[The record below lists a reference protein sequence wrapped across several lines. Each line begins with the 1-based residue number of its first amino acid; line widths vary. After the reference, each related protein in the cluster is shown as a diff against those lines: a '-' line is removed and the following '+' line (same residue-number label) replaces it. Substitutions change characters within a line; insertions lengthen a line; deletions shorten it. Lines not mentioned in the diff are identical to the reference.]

1 MKKLFNRITE
11 KQARVLT
18 LCLLGAAAVLL
29 GAALWLNLRAGGS
42 GTTLTTYAMGSY
54 IQQTVYGAG
63 AEEAAQQ
70 ASSAVTELENLIS
83 WRVEDSDIATLNQEA
98 GGEFQDIDP
107 QTWDILNTALQV
119 CQASG
124 GAFDIT
130 IAPISWLWDFD
141 DEPHLPQASTIE
153 SLLLAVD
160 YTQLSLQEDGTA
172 ALRSSSSALDLG
184 AALQTQDT
192 ALDLGA
198 VGKGAACDA
207 AVAAYQE
214 AGVERAVVSVG
225 GSVGVY
231 GEKPF
236 GQKWQVSV
244 RNPDTDGALGVLSV
258 SSGFLSTSGSYEK
271 QFTEDG
277 VTYHHILDP
286 DTGYPAE
293 SGLLSVTVWSSSG
306 ALSDALSTACF
317 VLGLEDSLPLLEQF
331 DSQALFIT
339 QERQIYLTS
348 GLEDAFTLSSG
359 DYTLAGTV

>member
-1 MKKLFNRITE
+1 MYKR
-11 KQARVLT
+11 Q
-18 LCLLGAAAVLL
+18 
-29 GAALWLNLRAGGS
+29 
-42 GTTLTTYAMGSY
+42 
-54 IQQTVYGAG
+54 
-63 AEEAAQQ
+63 
-70 ASSAVTELENLIS
+70 
-83 WRVEDSDIATLNQEA
+83 
-98 GGEFQDIDP
+98 
-107 QTWDILNTALQV
+107 
-119 CQASG
+119 
-124 GAFDIT
+124 
-130 IAPISWLWDFD
+130 
-141 DEPHLPQASTIE
+141 PQASTIE
-153 SLLLAVD
+153 SLLPAVD

-184 AALQTQDT
+184 A
-192 ALDLGA
+192 

-207 AVAAYQE
+207 AVAAYKE

-277 VTYHHILDP
+277 VTYHHLLDP
-286 DTGYPAE
+286 STGYPAD

>member
-18 LCLLGAAAVLL
+18 LCLLGAAVVLL
-29 GAALWLNLRAGGS
+29 GATLWLNLRAGGS

-141 DEPHLPQASTIE
+141 ENPRLPQAETIE
-153 SLLLAVD
+153 ALLPAVNYENVSLL
-160 YTQLSLQEDGTA
+160 EDGTA
-172 ALRSSSSALDLG
+172 AL
-184 AALQTQDT
+184 QTHST

-207 AVAAYQE
+207 AVDAYEE
-214 AGVERAVVSVG
+214 AGINRAVVSVG

-231 GEKPF
+231 GEKPG
-236 GQKWQVSV
+236 GQPWTIAL
-244 RNPDTDGALGVLSV
+244 RDPDTEGSLGTLSLA
-258 SSGFLSTSGSYEK
+258 SGFLSTSGSYEK

-277 VTYHHILDP
+277 VTYHHLLDP

-293 SGLLSVTVWSSSG
+293 SGLLSVTVWSGSG
-306 ALSDALSTACF
+306 TLSDALSTACF
-317 VLGLEDSLPLLEQF
+317 VLGLEDSLPVLEQF
-331 DSQALFIT
+331 DSEAVFIT
-339 QERQIYLTS
+339 EDHQIYVTE
-348 GLEDAFTLSSG
+348 GLADAFSLTG
-359 DYTLAGTV
+359 EGYTLAGTV

>member
-18 LCLLGAAAVLL
+18 LCLLGAAVVLL
-29 GAALWLNLRAGGS
+29 GAALWLNLRAGGG

-119 CQASG
+119 CRPAAGPLTSPLPPSAG
-124 GAFDIT
+124 CGT
-130 IAPISWLWDFD
+130 LTWSPTC
-141 DEPHLPQASTIE
+141 PQASTIE
-153 SLLLAVD
+153 SLLPAVD

-172 ALRSSSSALDLG
+172 ALRSSSS
-184 AALQTQDT
+184 

-225 GSVGVY
+225 
-231 GEKPF
+231 
-236 GQKWQVSV
+236 
-244 RNPDTDGALGVLSV
+244 A
-258 SSGFLSTSGSYEK
+258 
-271 QFTEDG
+271 
-277 VTYHHILDP
+277 
-286 DTGYPAE
+286 A
-293 SGLLSVTVWSSSG
+293 
-306 ALSDALSTACF
+306 
-317 VLGLEDSLPLLEQF
+317 
-331 DSQALFIT
+331 
-339 QERQIYLTS
+339 
-348 GLEDAFTLSSG
+348 
-359 DYTLAGTV
+359 

>member
-1 MKKLFNRITE
+1 MKKLKHWLNSLSNKTAKRLSLGML
-11 KQARVLT
+11 ALG
-18 LCLLGAAAVLL
+18 LLLFLL
-29 GAALWLNLRAGGS
+29 ALWLNLGAGGG

-54 IQQTVYGAG
+54 VQQTVYGG
-63 AEEAAQQ
+63 DEEGAAQ
-70 ASSAVTELENLIS
+70 AANTAITELEDLIS
-83 WRVEDSDIATLNQEA
+83 WRVEGSDVEQLNQAA
-98 GGEFQDIDP
+98 GTDFLEID
-107 QTWDILNTALQV
+107 QRTWNVLRTSLDV

-141 DEPHLPQASTIE
+141 ENPRLPQAETIE
-153 SLLLAVD
+153 ALLPAVNYEDVSLL
-160 YTQLSLQEDGTA
+160 EDGTA
-172 ALRSSSSALDLG
+172 AL
-184 AALQTQDT
+184 QTHST

-207 AVAAYQE
+207 AVAAYE
-214 AGVERAVVSVG
+214 ESGVNRAVVSVG

-277 VTYHHILDP
+277 VTYHHLLDP
-286 DTGYPAE
+286 STGYPAD

-317 VLGLEDSLPLLEQF
+317 VLGMEDSLPLLEQF

>member
-63 AEEAAQQ
+63 AEEAARQ

-141 DEPHLPQASTIE
+141 ENPRLPQAETIE
-153 SLLLAVD
+153 ALLPAVNYEDVSLL
-160 YTQLSLQEDGTA
+160 EDGTA
-172 ALRSSSSALDLG
+172 AL
-184 AALQTQDT
+184 QTHST

-207 AVAAYQE
+207 AVAAYE
-214 AGVERAVVSVG
+214 ESGVNRAVVSVG

-231 GEKPF
+231 GEKPG
-236 GQKWQVSV
+236 GQPWTIAL
-244 RNPDTDGALGVLSV
+244 RDPDTEGSLGTLSLA
-258 SSGFLSTSGSYEK
+258 SGFLSTSGSYEK

-277 VTYHHILDP
+277 VTYHHLLDP

-293 SGLLSVTVWSSSG
+293 SGLLSVTVWSGSG
-306 ALSDALSTACF
+306 TLSDALSTACF
-317 VLGLEDSLPLLEQF
+317 VLGLEDSLPVLEQF
-331 DSQALFIT
+331 DSEAVFIT
-339 QERQIYLTS
+339 EDHQIYVTE
-348 GLEDAFTLSSG
+348 GLADAFSLTG
-359 DYTLAGTV
+359 EGYTLAGTV

>member
-18 LCLLGAAAVLL
+18 LCLLGAAVVLL
-29 GAALWLNLRAGGS
+29 GAALWLNLGAGGS

-141 DEPHLPQASTIE
+141 EEPHLPQASTIE
-153 SLLLAVD
+153 SLLPAVD

-172 ALRSSSSALDLG
+172 ALRSSSS
-184 AALQTQDT
+184 

-236 GQKWQVSV
+236 GQK
-244 RNPDTDGALGVLSV
+244 
-258 SSGFLSTSGSYEK
+258 GSYEK

-277 VTYHHILDP
+277 VTYHHLLDP
-286 DTGYPAE
+286 STGYPAD

>member
-141 DEPHLPQASTIE
+141 ENPRLPQAETIE
-153 SLLLAVD
+153 ALLPAVNYENISLL
-160 YTQLSLQEDGTA
+160 EDGTA
-172 ALRSSSSALDLG
+172 AL
-184 AALQTQDT
+184 QTHST

-207 AVAAYQE
+207 AVAAYE
-214 AGVERAVVSVG
+214 ESGVNRAVVSVG

-231 GEKPF
+231 GEKPG
-236 GQKWQVSV
+236 GQPWTIAL
-244 RNPDTDGALGVLSV
+244 RDPDTEGSLGTLSLA
-258 SSGFLSTSGSYEK
+258 SGFLSTSGSYEK

-277 VTYHHILDP
+277 VTYHHLLDP

-293 SGLLSVTVWSSSG
+293 SGLLSVTVWSGSG
-306 ALSDALSTACF
+306 TLSDALSTACF
-317 VLGLEDSLPLLEQF
+317 VLGLEDSLPVLEQF
-331 DSQALFIT
+331 DSEAVFIT
-339 QERQIYLTS
+339 EDHQIYVTE
-348 GLEDAFTLSSG
+348 GLADAFSLTG
-359 DYTLAGTV
+359 EGYTLAGTV

>member
-18 LCLLGAAAVLL
+18 LCLLGAAVVLL

-141 DEPHLPQASTIE
+141 ENPRLPQAETIE
-153 SLLLAVD
+153 ALLPAVNYEDVSLL
-160 YTQLSLQEDGTA
+160 EDGTA
-172 ALRSSSSALDLG
+172 AL
-184 AALQTQDT
+184 QTHST

-207 AVAAYQE
+207 AVDAYEE
-214 AGVERAVVSVG
+214 AGINRAVVSVG

-231 GEKPF
+231 GEKPG
-236 GQKWQVSV
+236 GQPWTIAL
-244 RNPDTDGALGVLSV
+244 RDPDTESSLGTLSLA
-258 SSGFLSTSGSYEK
+258 SGFLSTSGSYEK

-277 VTYHHILDP
+277 ATYHHLLDP

-293 SGLLSVTVWSSSG
+293 SGLLSVTVWSGSG
-306 ALSDALSTACF
+306 TLSDALSTACF
-317 VLGLEDSLPLLEQF
+317 VLGLEDSLPVLEQF
-331 DSQALFIT
+331 DSGAVFIT
-339 QERQIYLTS
+339 EDHQIYVTENLEGAFSLT
-348 GLEDAFTLSSG
+348 GEG
-359 DYTLAGTV
+359 YTLAGTV